1 MILIGGNCCRI
12 ETIDGTAEAQK
23 DYTPV
28 KEILVFEKG
37 ETIKY
42 IDIQIID
49 DNEWEPDEIFFVKLS
64 LDSFNDENVV
74 IGHLAIQEITIIDDD
89 GECHLLLDD
98 PTKYVILL
106 LIAIKWMAP
115 VIATLPLGCWWLRAL
130 QGAIMEG
137 GNSRF
142 KGRPRKPVSAGIK
155 GNETIANS

>member
-1 MILIGGNCCRI
+1 MILIGGNYCRI

-64 LDSFNDENVV
+64 LDSFNDEKVV

-89 GECHLLLDD
+89 GMS
-98 PTKYVILL
+98 YYY
-106 LIAIKWMAP
+106 
-115 VIATLPLGCWWLRAL
+115 
-130 QGAIMEG
+130 
-137 GNSRF
+137 
-142 KGRPRKPVSAGIK
+142 
-155 GNETIANS
+155 